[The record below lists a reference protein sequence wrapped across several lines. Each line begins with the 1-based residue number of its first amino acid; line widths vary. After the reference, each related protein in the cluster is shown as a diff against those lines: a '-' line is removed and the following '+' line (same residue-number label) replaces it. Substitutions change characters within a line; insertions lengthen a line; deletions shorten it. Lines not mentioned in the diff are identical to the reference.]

1 MHDFG
6 LDIKK
11 QYESTNMISILTK
24 NNVKF
29 NLVIYS
35 YKLQVKR
42 FMTSRAAKATSNLVP
57 SPIKRDIPYQVDR
70 TDATTSSHE
79 HAHLQAKNS
88 GN

>member
-1 MHDFG
+1 
-6 LDIKK
+6 
-11 QYESTNMISILTK
+11 
-24 NNVKF
+24 
-29 NLVIYS
+29 
-35 YKLQVKR
+35 
-42 FMTSRAAKATSNLVP
+42 MTSRAAKATSNLVP